1 MRRFLQSRFIFLVA
15 SILCIS
21 IGMQAQTIRGNITD
35 AETGET
41 LPGATVALKET
52 GLGTITNADGD
63 YILSQL
69 ETGRYS
75 VEASYVG
82 YEPMLYKEILIVG
95 AKEVV
100 LNFQLQRNTVELDEI
115 TVQPRTN
122 KEAAVNKMALVG
134 ARMLSMEE
142 ASRYAGGYSDPAR
155 LVTAFAGV
163 AGSPDNN
170 GVSVHGNAPQSLLW
184 KLEGVEINSPN
195 HFTDAFNMGTGVVSA
210 LNANV
215 LGNSDFFS
223 GAFTAEY
230 TNALSGVFD
239 MRMRE
244 GNNEQYEHAAQVGT
258 LGIELTSEGPLSRK
272 SGASYIFNYRYSFT
286 SLARQIGLLT
296 LDGDQ
301 ADFQDLSFKF
311 NFPTKRA
318 GTFSIFGLGLK
329 DKYWVDM
336 PDPSEWESIYDQE
349 YDECRQTMLV
359 GGIGHQIHLN
369 GWNWKTTLAASY
381 FKNEVEQSYYEADAT
396 GNLGTQYP
404 YLQMGQDNSSLTFT
418 TNLQKRLAPN
428 FLSKVGATYTEYFFD
443 LDLKM
448 ADSTT
453 ASALPSDPVYQ
464 ADDHTGLLNAYITNS
479 WNLSPALTFNFGLA
493 SQFFTLNQ
501 DWTLEPRASLQWK
514 ADSRNTFS
522 LGYGLHSK
530 KENLDVYFVKDDA
543 GAYVN
548 KNLKLSKAHH
558 FLLSYLH
565 KFSDNL
571 NLRVEAY
578 YQQLYDLPV
587 GVTGTYC
594 IINRK
599 DFYVDQALT
608 NQGKGRN
615 YGIDITLERY
625 MSGGYYY
632 TVNGSLYKA
641 EYKAA
646 DNIWRNTRY
655 DRTYL
660 FKILGGKEW
669 LLGKQKKNV
678 LSVSGK
684 FTLQGGMRH
693 TPTDL
698 AASRLLYESGS
709 AEVAYDNSQAFS
721 LQYSPLYI
729 VDLTVSYKI
738 CGKKVDHTIA
748 FEGLNIF
755 GKQTPYIDI
764 YNYKKDEMETY
775 MNGMT
780 FPNIYYR
787 ISF

>member
-1 MRRFLQSRFIFLVA
+1 
-15 SILCIS
+15 
-21 IGMQAQTIRGNITD
+21 MQAQTIRGNITD